1 MIVEVLKNEKN
12 QLEIELNNLTIAEL
26 VRNELWEDSSVTV
39 AAWKKE
45 HPTKNPVL
53 VIKTEGKSAQKALT
67 DCLDRIEKKNKKL
80 IEEAKKALKK

>member
-1 MIVEVLKNEKN
+1 MIVKVLKNEKN
-12 QLEIELNNLTIAEL
+12 HLEIELNNLTVAEL
-26 VRNELWEDSSVTV
+26 VRNEMWEDSCVTI

-53 VIKTEGKSAQKALT
+53 VIKTDGKSAQKALT
-67 DCLDRIEKKNKKL
+67 ECLERIGKKNKKL